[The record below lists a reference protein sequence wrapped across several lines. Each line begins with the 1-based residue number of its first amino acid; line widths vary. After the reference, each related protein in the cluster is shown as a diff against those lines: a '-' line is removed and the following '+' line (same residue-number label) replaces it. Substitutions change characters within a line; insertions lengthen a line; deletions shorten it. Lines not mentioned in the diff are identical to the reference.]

1 MQCGLD
7 PSHYVTAVVDLVD
20 IGYRHKLAVCRDFH
34 RRHNIPDELAR
45 PMGAPWIVVGSG
57 KRRRRRREHKQ
68 KRGRRSGLLLRL
80 RNNPHKPPLPS
91 LYLTNARS
99 ITHKKDDLEL
109 QLEGNRYIRDCCVLI
124 ITETWLKPT
133 IPDAS
138 VQLAGRSLHRWD
150 RTEDSGKSRGGGVF
164 IYVHEDWCNNSKI
177 IETHCSPDIEYMS
190 VRCRPYFLPR
200 ELTVVIVTAVYIP
213 PDANAS
219 TALSLLLNVINEH
232 QRAHPD
238 GVYIIAGDFNKANL
252 KTVLPKF
259 HQHVKCPTRGANT
272 LDHVCSNIKHGYRA
286 TPLPHLGQS
295 DHLSL
300 LLTPAYIPLRRR
312 SRPTKKIITTLPE
325 NALSELQ
332 DCLQHTDWDLFQ
344 HQDLE
349 TYTVTVLDYIKFCMG
364 TVSVDK
370 VIRIFPN
377 QKPWMTSQVR
387 SLPKACN
394 SAFRSGD
401 RALYREEY
409 FKVMHDRQVK
419 VCRLCIQPGHS
430 LRECPEFKCFS
441 CGAQGH
447 YARECRQSSD
457 PAGDEEMPEARIQA
471 EAVSMEEEE
480 GQRPQ
485 NVKITAAA
493 RMEDKEQKLKRKR
506 SDGNEESVE
515 ELTAGREDE
524 TTGEDTVNEMYI
536 EDEVILKKLEEWG
549 VQAVSTIRRRMWPG
563 TDIADGTRYLKVRFN
578 EKVRSL
584 PFATKF
590 ETLEGEEHFRV
601 LHDRQRK
608 VCRLCIQP
616 GHIIRDCPEF
626 KCFKCGEQGHYA
638 RECEENE
645 RGDRGPLPMQ
655 AEAVLGGGL
664 TAEAEMLVEGA
675 LERDMETPAATV
687 LSGSGDD
694 DDSSNG
700 SCGDSDG
707 GCGDRDGGGGGG

>member
-1 MQCGLD
+1 MDGFHWLKSPATIKLFMVHFGQLTPHQRWRRAQTQRLTALPFSAFFAYFMCVCLWTL
-7 PSHYVTAVVDLVD
+7 STYTSALHHYTRQDLVD

-190 VRCRPYFLPR
+190 VRCRQYFLPR

-300 LLTPAYIPLRRR
+300 LLTPAYTPLRRR

-387 SLPKACN
+387 SLPKARD

-401 RALYREEY
+401 RALYSTARA
-409 FKVMHDRQVK
+409 D
-419 VCRLCIQPGHS
+419 
-430 LRECPEFKCFS
+430 LRRGIKTAKADYNRRIES
-441 CGAQGH
+441 H
-447 YARECRQSSD
+447 LSSTRGV
-457 PAGDEEMPEARIQA
+457 AG
-471 EAVSMEEEE
+471 
-480 GQRPQ
+480 
-485 NVKITAAA
+485 
-493 RMEDKEQKLKRKR
+493 
-506 SDGNEESVE
+506 
-515 ELTAGREDE
+515 
-524 TTGEDTVNEMYI
+524 
-536 EDEVILKKLEEWG
+536 
-549 VQAVSTIRRRMWPG
+549 
-563 TDIADGTRYLKVRFN
+563 
-578 EKVRSL
+578 
-584 PFATKF
+584 
-590 ETLEGEEHFRV
+590 
-601 LHDRQRK
+601 
-608 VCRLCIQP
+608 
-616 GHIIRDCPEF
+616 
-626 KCFKCGEQGHYA
+626 
-638 RECEENE
+638 
-645 RGDRGPLPMQ
+645 
-655 AEAVLGGGL
+655 
-664 TAEAEMLVEGA
+664 TAEHH
-675 LERDMETPAATV
+675 
-687 LSGSGDD
+687 
-694 DDSSNG
+694 
-700 SCGDSDG
+700 
-707 GCGDRDGGGGGG
+707 